1 MNTTKVHVVTKNG
14 KVNEDSFSAQTDA
27 INFARQRSLD
37 NLCAIMQSGKA
48 LSFYQYGDL
57 VTDKEQIKD
66 ITALV
71 EEVSYAE
78 ATQAVRDGKKS
89 LGK

>member
-1 MNTTKVHVVTKNG
+1 MQFNVHVVTKNG
-14 KVNEDSFSAQTDA
+14 KIQENLFNAQTDA

-37 NLCAIMQSGKA
+37 NLCSIMQSDRA
-48 LSFYQYGDL
+48 LAFYQYGDL
-57 VTDKEQIKD
+57 VTNKSQISD

-71 EEVSYAE
+71 EEIGAQESSR
-78 ATQAVRDGKKS
+78 AVQDGKKS

>member
-1 MNTTKVHVVTKNG
+1 MKFKVHVVTKAGRIQENMFF
-14 KVNEDSFSAQTDA
+14 EQTEA

-37 NLCAIMQSGKA
+37 NLCAIMQSERA

-57 VTDKEQIKD
+57 VTDTGQIKD
-66 ITALV
+66 ITELV
-71 EEVSYAE
+71 EEIGARE
-78 ATQAVRDGKKS
+78 ATRAVQDGKKS